1 MPVQPIAFE
10 HDGRVIQAPLMYNF
24 ADLAN
29 VVTIILIDAIEG
41 VRQTMLFVYENK
53 EWRISSE
60 IAKLH
65 PVTVKRIIEHLKA
78 TFVCDEQSHHIL
90 AVHSFLS

>member
-41 VRQTMLFVYENK
+41 VQQTMLFVYENK
-53 EWRISSE
+53 EWRTASE
-60 IAKLH
+60 IMKLH
-65 PVTVKRIIEHLKA
+65 PVTAMRIIERLKA
-78 TFVCDEQSHHIL
+78 TFVCDEQSDHIL